1 MKKTLILFMCLI
13 ALFAISG
20 CNNKDDS
27 ATIDKSG
34 FSDAEVID
42 YLQNQGF
49 EFSATEGS
57 TGSTKYIYVS
67 NPENEIAFQKI
78 TNTYLGLMY
87 SWQNGDVNDEWAEMK
102 STYNNDTD
110 DKQKQFNEYEKWLK
124 YHNLT
129 SKQITDALDYFE
141 SNVDEYEKMPSVS
154 TCDKCGGYIIE
165 GHTHICDE

>member
-1 MKKTLILFMCLI
+1 MKKLI
-13 ALFAISG
+13 ALIMCMIVIFAFSG
-20 CNNKDDS
+20 CNDKNDS
-27 ATIDKSG
+27 TSVDKSG
-34 FSDAEVID
+34 FSDADVIE

-67 NPENEIAFQKI
+67 HNDSKIAFQKI
-78 TNTYLGLMY
+78 TNTYIGILY
-87 SWQNGDVNDEWAEMK
+87 SWKNGDINDEWAEMK
-102 STYNNDTD
+102 STYENDTD
-110 DKQKQFNEYEKWLK
+110 EEKKQFKAYEKWLE

-129 SKQITDALDYFE
+129 SKQVTEALDYYD
-141 SNVDEYEKMPSVS
+141 SNVVEYEKMPSVS